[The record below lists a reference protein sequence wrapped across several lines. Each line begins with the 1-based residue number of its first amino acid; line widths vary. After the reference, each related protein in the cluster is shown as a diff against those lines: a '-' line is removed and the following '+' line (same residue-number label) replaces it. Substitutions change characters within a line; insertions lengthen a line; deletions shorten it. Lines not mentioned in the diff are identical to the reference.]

1 MTTSRNRARTLFEF
15 VDAMDVGSLVEQFAP
30 DAVMELPFA
39 PGSMPRRYEGRDA
52 ISGFVSFVQGSFS
65 SFSMIVDAVHETV
78 DPAVVIV
85 EHHSEGVV
93 AANGRP
99 YGNRYCTIITF
110 SDDGMVTR
118 WREYYDAGEVV
129 RAFRAEKPR

>member
-1 MTTSRNRARTLFEF
+1 MSGNRARVEVLLALADQMR
-15 VDAMDVGSLVEQFAP
+15 VDELIEHFAP

-39 PGSMPRRYEGRDA
+39 PGRMETRYEGRDA
-52 ISGFVSFVQGSFS
+52 ILGFQRFAC
-65 SFSMIVDAVHETV
+65 DAFATFRMHTDAIHETG
-78 DPAVVIV
+78 DPHVVIA

-99 YGNRYCTIITF
+99 YNNRYCTIFTF
-110 SDDGMVTR
+110 DDDGKVAS

-129 RAFRAEKPR
+129 RAFRS